1 MEPLVETFLCF
12 AMFVCEMVLVKTLG
26 VAASR
31 LKSLFLRHRRLQRF
45 PVHGSTTLVDAREE
59 VWSSDFRF
67 LPILELRCGSNQQL
81 DPPPSRWQA
90 CTPGPK
96 RDQVGEASIKVGWHT
111 TCNKP
116 AYGRK
121 QSCSS
126 SRSQSGKEL
135 RHTRSSTRTSDNSLK
150 QFHH

>member
-12 AMFVCEMVLVKTLG
+12 AMFVCEMVLVKLWASLHPVSSRSSSAIGVSNGFLSMDPPPWLTPGKRCGRPTLD
-26 VAASR
+26 
-31 LKSLFLRHRRLQRF
+31 FF
-45 PVHGSTTLVDAREE
+45 PS
-59 VWSSDFRF
+59 
-67 LPILELRCGSNQQL
+67 LRCGSNQQL
-81 DPPPSRWQA
+81 DPPPSRWQVY
-90 CTPGPK
+90 TPGPE
-96 RDQVGEASIKVGWHT
+96 RNQVGEASIKVGWHT